1 MIEKNALAYVNAF
14 ALLGTIPALC
24 REVDEARELIKNE
37 KISLGFKVKGG
48 PSMTLVFKDGECTLV
63 RGTDGCDILL
73 AFSSAEKFNGMIDGT
88 VTPIPRR
95 GLLKVGFLL
104 KRFMPLTD
112 ILTRYLRASDED
124 LANREFFEISTRLMF
139 SVISNALVELANN
152 DTVSR
157 FSASNMVDGTVRLAI
172 LGECEARIGIKNHT
186 LSLEDPDSAYS
197 AYMVFPDIDVARALF
212 DGKINA
218 VAAVGLG
225 KVRIGGMICNID
237 NLNRVLDRV
246 SVYLQ

>member
-1 MIEKNALAYVNAF
+1 MIEKNALAYINAF
-14 ALLGTIPALC
+14 AILGTIPALC

-48 PSMTLVFKDGECTLV
+48 PAMTLVFKGGECNLV
-63 RGTDGCDILL
+63 NGADGCDILL

-104 KRFMPLTD
+104 KKFMPLTD

-124 LANREFFEISTRLMF
+124 LANREFFETSTRLMF
-139 SVISNALVELANN
+139 SVISNALVQLANN
-152 DTVSR
+152 DSVSR
-157 FSASNMVDGTVRLAI
+157 FSASNMVDGVVRLAI
-172 LGECEARIGIKNHT
+172 EGECEARIQVKDHA
-186 LSLEDPDSAYS
+186 LSLTEPKSEYS

-225 KVRIGGMICNID
+225 QVRIGGMICNID

-246 SVYLQ
+246 SVYLA

>member
-24 REVDEARELIKNE
+24 REVDEARELIRNE

-48 PSMTLVFKDGECTLV
+48 PAMTLVFSDGECRV
-63 RGTDGCDILL
+63 QKGTDGCDILL
-73 AFSSAEKFNGMIDGT
+73 AFGSAEKFNGMIDGT

-104 KRFMPLTD
+104 KKFMPLTD
-112 ILTRYLRASDED
+112 ILTRYLRASED
-124 LANREFFEISTRLMF
+124 DLSDRSFFEKSTRLTF
-139 SVISNALVELANN
+139 SVIANALVQLANN
-152 DTVSR
+152 DSVSR
-157 FSASNMVDGTVRLAI
+157 FSASNMVDGVARLSI
-172 LGECEARIGIKNHT
+172 EGECEARIGIKNHT
-186 LSLEDPDSAYS
+186 LELIDENSEYS
-197 AYMVFPDIDVARALF
+197 AYMVFPSIDVARALF

-225 KVRIGGMICNID
+225 DVRIGGMICNID